1 MALLLSRSGTSRL
14 AHATELLLILT
25 SNTNKIVFIAGK
37 TSAVVDDASTDTSA
51 KSLPRACAGSSLIIF
66 CETSTKSLSRPD
78 GATTESLNVLSS
90 KAFIPLS
97 SNGNKDWT
105 GGSIIISSEKSVT
118 GRSSVVSYI
127 ESAVGNRSSKLFS
140 SDARRF
146 RIGCSKPISWEIDGS
161 GTEHSTVL
169 SSAGITDW
177 PGSGYLYIGT
187 STFMTSLIEETADS
201 SLVLFE
207 EDSKEM
213 GALFFDEISAASVS
227 IRGIL
232 KNCALPA
239 EQMLEPLLSQL
250 NEMRIILASSS
261 KQRSALLSST
271 DPDFEPMTPEEDY
284 RDLSSTIRDEDIRDI
299 DQNSVVPSNRP
310 ISYRKLK
317 GDTRK
322 K

>member
-213 GALFFDEISAASVS
+213 GALFFDEISAASDDS
-227 IRGIL
+227 R
-232 KNCALPA
+232 K
-239 EQMLEPLLSQL
+239 
-250 NEMRIILASSS
+250 
-261 KQRSALLSST
+261 